1 MAKFLKICCCCLVAF
16 VLCFSLNS
24 CVSRF
29 FKRSQTSVIEVSANN
44 DQPANEVKKLY
55 AFQLNNRIELYN
67 GLGSFPV
74 GSLLTYYSLSFYFSC
89 QEEIFMG
96 YTETFPLSVNFDVCY
111 EGSGLDYSP
120 FMVVD
125 SDSFYFP
132 AISSPSSL
140 GSSGGITV
148 YKYLTDVEKT
158 ALDTCYNNLI
168 VGQGS
173 SDTLQ
178 LYLTPLQFGSVSTIT
193 SYRFNLAVNP
203 FLGYYEVPAEPD
215 DGSYQEGYDEG
226 YAQGLQEGQGLLGSQ
241 IYQNGYDKGYTD
253 GYSQGDTDGQLQ
265 GKQEGYNQG
274 LTEGITQGYNEGYQ
288 ASESAL
294 QAARDEGFAAGRIDG
309 INTQFSDLSPMAVL
323 SQAVNSF
330 LDIELFGSMKISTLL
345 YIGFGVLL
353 LGVLMKVFLGG

>member
-1 MAKFLKICCCCLVAF
+1 MAKFFKICCCCLVAF
-16 VLCFSLNS
+16 VLCFALNS
-24 CVSRF
+24 CVSRLF
-29 FKRSQTSVIEVSANN
+29 ARSQSSIIEVSANN
-44 DQPANEVKKLY
+44 DQPVNTEKTLY

-89 QEEIFMG
+89 QDEIFVG

-140 GSSGGITV
+140 GSSGGITI
-148 YKYLTDVEKT
+148 YKYLTTVEKST
-158 ALDTCYNNLI
+158 LDTCYNNLI

-178 LYLTPLQFGSVSTIT
+178 MILTPLQFGSVSTVT
-193 SYRFNLAVNP
+193 SYRFNLAINP
-203 FLGYYEVPAEPD
+203 FLGYYEIPSEPD
-215 DGSYQEGYDEG
+215 DGSYQEGYDDG
-226 YAQGLQEGQGLLGSQ
+226 YNQGIQEGQGLVGSQ

-253 GYSQGDTDGQLQ
+253 GYNQGEDDGQLS
-265 GKQEGYNQG
+265 GRQEGYNQG
-274 LTEGITQGYNEGYQ
+274 LTEGISQGYLEGYQ
-288 ASESAL
+288 ATENAL
-294 QAARDEGFAAGRIDG
+294 NAARDEGFEQGLTQGLNTKFEDISPFRIVAD
-309 INTQFSDLSPMAVL
+309 S
-323 SQAVNSF
+323 VNRF

-345 YIGFGVLL
+345 YISFGLIL